1 VAGATSPRLR
11 RRRAAHNLGEVIAIA
26 SIAQAEAQ
34 RQQLTI
40 EVAGFSGPLDLLLHL
55 CERQKLDV
63 TAVSLVAVT
72 GQYLALLRAAEQ
84 IDHWALA
91 DFVAIGARL
100 LELKSRALLPSP
112 PQPVE
117 EEAEPD
123 PDDLVEMLRRYQQF
137 KELAAYLRA
146 REEEDAHA
154 FTRTAPPPD
163 VPPLPGLDGATPERL
178 LAVLRRVLA
187 RTAPPPEPETYRRP
201 RLTVAQKAA
210 EILFELRI
218 SGAVL
223 FSRVL
228 ERCRTREEII
238 TSFFAVL
245 DLVRAGRLDAQQ
257 DDRFAEI
264 RLTPLVD
271 ASEAKLAG
279 VEQA

>member
-1 VAGATSPRLR
+1 M
-11 RRRAAHNLGEVIAIA
+11 
-26 SIAQAEAQ
+26 
-34 RQQLTI
+34 
-40 EVAGFSGPLDLLLHL
+40 AGFSGPLDLLLHL

-63 TAVSLVAVT
+63 TALSLLQVT

-100 LELKSRALLPSP
+100 LELKSRALLPAP
-112 PQPVE
+112 PPPAE
-117 EEAEPD
+117 EEIEPD

-154 FTRTAPPPD
+154 FTRTAPPPA
-163 VPPLPGLDGATPERL
+163 VPPLPGLDGTTPERL

-187 RTAPPPEPETYRRP
+187 RNAPPPESETFKRP
-201 RLTVAQKAA
+201 TLTTAQKAA
-210 EILFELRI
+210 EIIFELRL
-218 SGAVL
+218 SGTLL

-228 ERCRTREEII
+228 ERCRTRDEVI
-238 TSFFAVL
+238 TTFFAVL

-257 DDRFAEI
+257 DGRFGDITLLPVREA
-264 RLTPLVD
+264 V
-271 ASEAKLAG
+271 ASETELAG